1 VATQLK
7 DFKKRWIAQGTMTQH
22 FRLDGVEYD
31 LSDLSE
37 RGQTLVDRLVFVRTQ
52 IIELSNQAAL
62 LSKAKNAYIA
72 DLKFEIIEGRSGVD
86 LGALFSGD

>member
-1 VATQLK
+1 
-7 DFKKRWIAQGTMTQH
+7 MTQY

-31 LSDLSE
+31 VSDLSE

-72 DLKFEIIEGRSGVD
+72 DLKFEIIEGRSGVN